1 MMPGPQLS
9 PREVYYEKLRGLG
22 LSEHSLK
29 VRHGVTLKPRTR
41 VTESVM
47 HQGDEVGFIS
57 PMVGGWRGHV
67 ADPRAHGKLKRH
79 EHSPFSS
86 RAMAAAAVAVKSGR
100 VALPQRQAP
109 LVADVYDGDEVAGGQ
124 QHGQA

>member
-1 MMPGPQLS
+1 MSGLS
-9 PREVYYEKLRGLG
+9 PRDVYYAKLRALG

-29 VRHGVTLKPRTR
+29 VRHGITLKPRTR

-57 PMVGGWRGHV
+57 PMVGGWRAHV
-67 ADPRAHGKLKRH
+67 ADPRTHGKRKRH

-86 RAMAAAAVAVKSGR
+86 RAMAAAAVAVKAGR
-100 VALPQRQAP
+100 IVLPQRQAV
-109 LVADVYDGDEVAGGQ
+109 LTGGQYDGDEVAGGQ
-124 QHGQA
+124 THGQA